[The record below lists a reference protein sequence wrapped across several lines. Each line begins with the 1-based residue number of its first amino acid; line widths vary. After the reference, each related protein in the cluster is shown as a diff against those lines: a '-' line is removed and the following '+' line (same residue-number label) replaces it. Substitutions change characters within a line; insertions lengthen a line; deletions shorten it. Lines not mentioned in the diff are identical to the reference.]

1 MRRKK
6 GMWQFN
12 SYGGVKKDSK
22 NRRRRSLA
30 DYTCGEPFKKLIKL
44 QTIILLLLKKK
55 LPSNNFIFQVRI
67 LFYKFYCILVDK
79 EYFIC
84 KLCNQI
90 KIINYL
96 LPI

>member
-12 SYGGVKKDSK
+12 SYGGAEKDSK

-30 DYTCGEPFKKLIKL
+30 DYTCGEPFKKLMKL
-44 QTIILLLLKKK
+44 QTIILLLFLKK

-67 LFYKFYCILVDK
+67 LFFKCYYTLADK
-79 EYFIC
+79 IWFIF
-84 KLCNQI
+84 KSCNQI
-90 KIINYL
+90 K
-96 LPI
+96 PKE